1 MPSPDPNL
9 DARLRAVP
17 LPEGLV
23 ARLRQ
28 TALADDDG
36 LDAALREMPLPAG
49 FSKRLRL
56 IPLADTAASDEE
68 FDAAL
73 GEVPVPA
80 GLLGKLRLIPLGDDE
95 GLDAALR
102 DVPVPVGLAAP
113 WQRRLE
119 RRQRLMRFA
128 QLAVAASLVFVLAG
142 LYFGGRVT
150 NWVAMRLGHNPPA
163 EQPTAP
169 AVAFNAE
176 PKRPVDLS
184 NSFAHVERTQPA
196 QPAWHAQVP
205 EIGLSPIARQATD
218 PRPSDHDVWLV
229 PKDVNPFMEP

>member
-1 MPSPDPNL
+1 MQSPDPNL

-49 FSKRLRL
+49 FSKRLRS

-80 GLLGKLRLIPLGDDE
+80 GLLGKLRHIPLGDDE

-102 DVPVPVGLAAP
+102 DVPIPTGLAAP
-113 WQRRLE
+113 WQRRLK
-119 RRQRLMRFA
+119 RRQRLLQFA
-128 QLAVAASLVFVLAG
+128 QLAVAASLVFALVG
-142 LYFGGRVT
+142 LYFGSRLS
-150 NWVAMRLGHNPPA
+150 NWVATKWGHNQPD
-163 EQPTAP
+163 EQPAAP
-169 AVAFNAE
+169 AVAWQM
-176 PKRPVDLS
+176 PSSRSRP
-184 NSFAHVERTQPA
+184 
-196 QPAWHAQVP
+196 
-205 EIGLSPIARQATD
+205 I
-218 PRPSDHDVWLV
+218 
-229 PKDVNPFMEP
+229 